1 MNQKL
6 RQVISALRLDEGL
19 KKLADMFSQHVE
31 LGASEK
37 GTLMSDL
44 HALGVSPQPSPQQ
57 QSKALER
64 LDRHTGKL
72 LEAYEKKRAE
82 RAIDPHLQATAG
94 STQTWQRGIR
104 LGIKHTRFGRGR
116 VTFSSFNHIQQDSYV
131 AVGQKIPNDWHAGRI
146 REIFSYTH
154 DGPTQEMAGYTET
167 YFVVERFK
175 ELTDTDAL
183 HDPYRKQPFI
193 AGRLFYDDAFDESL
207 ELIPLGGILC
217 HVAYTPVRI
226 VSIKSPCI
234 HVLPLDR
241 VCYVLSFLTEY

>member
-6 RQVISALRLDEGL
+6 RQVISTLRLDEGL
-19 KKLADMFSQHVE
+19 KKLADIFSQHVE
-31 LGASEK
+31 RDAGEK

-57 QSKALER
+57 QLKASEK

-72 LEAYEKKRAE
+72 LEEYEKKIARQAIN
-82 RAIDPHLQATAG
+82 IDPHLWETGA
-94 STQTWQRGIR
+94 TQTWQRGIR
-104 LGIKHTRFGRGR
+104 RGIKHTRFGRGR
-116 VTFSSFNHIQQDSYV
+116 VTFSSFNHIQLDSYV
-131 AVGQKIPNDWHAGRI
+131 AVGQKIPDDWHAGRI

-154 DGPTQEMAGYTET
+154 SGPTKEMAGYTET

-193 AGRLFYDDAFDESL
+193 AGRLFYDSFDESL

-217 HVAYTPVRI
+217 HVAYTPI
-226 VSIKSPCI
+226 KMVSIKSPCI
-234 HVLPLDR
+234 HALPLDR
-241 VCYVLSFLTEY
+241 VCYMLNSLTEN